1 MDQYL
6 QHIDNHLRR
15 GNEWLAGK
23 EFTAADIMT
32 VFTLTTMRA
41 FYGLDLSSYN
51 NILPYLKR
59 AVQRPAYKK
68 YREKGEDADFPLMID
83 GPAPESF
90 IEKVRRSKA

>member
-1 MDQYL
+1 MNQYL
-6 QHIDNHLRR
+6 QHIDDHLGR

-51 NILPYLKR
+51 NILPYLER
-59 AVQRPAYKK
+59 AVQRTAYKK
-68 YREKGEDADFPLMID
+68 YREKGEDADLPLMID

-90 IEKVRRSKA
+90 IEK